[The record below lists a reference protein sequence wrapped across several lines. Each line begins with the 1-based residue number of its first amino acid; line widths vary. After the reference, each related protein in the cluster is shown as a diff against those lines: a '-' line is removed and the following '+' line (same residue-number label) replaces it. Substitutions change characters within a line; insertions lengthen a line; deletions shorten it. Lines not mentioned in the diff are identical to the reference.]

1 MIDLAAIL
9 AAREQRVRQQNK
21 LLAQYSRPLVSF
33 TMNIAGPVKRT
44 GLIEEA
50 FTMGC
55 SLLEGQLLRVKAP
68 ILEKR
73 ISVEDTGCEA
83 LYAVDL
89 DARQLKTLTVE
100 LEDHTPAGR
109 LFDMDV
115 IDIDGAK
122 LDRPAERCCLICGK
136 PGAGCARSRAHSV
149 EELQAKTNELLEA
162 AVLEWDADTAARLA
176 CRALLYEVS
185 VTPKPG
191 LVDRDNSGSHTD
203 MDIYTF
209 FDSISGLYP
218 YFAQCVRIGRET
230 RQLAP
235 SETLAALRTPGKLA
249 ENAMLTATGGVNTHK
264 GAIFTLGVLCGALGR
279 LNRKDWTDRKQPAFE
294 AASMCRYIRDDY
306 QTPEHAQR
314 LRRCQGRMGAR
325 GQIWEGLPQVYD
337 YGLPA
342 LEKALAQGKSKDEA
356 GREAL
361 LAIMLNA
368 KDTNLVVRGGMDAMH
383 WAEHYAWELFKK
395 ENRTR
400 ADFEEMDRAFQ
411 ERNLSPGGCADL
423 LAVCWFV
430 HFLKES

>member
-1 MIDLAAIL
+1 MIDLSDIL
-9 AAREQRVRQQNK
+9 AARDRRVRQQNS
-21 LLAQYSRPLVSF
+21 LLQKYGRPLVSF

-44 GLIEEA
+44 DLIEEA
-50 FTMGC
+50 FSMGC
-55 SLLEGQLLRVKAP
+55 SLLEGQLHRVKAP
-68 ILEKR
+68 VLEK
-73 ISVEDTGCEA
+73 IAIAEDTGCEA

-89 DARQLKTLTVE
+89 DAKQLKSLTIE

-109 LFDMDV
+109 LFDLDV
-115 IDIDGAK
+115 LDADGIK
-122 LDRPAERCCLICGK
+122 LDRPTERCCLICGR

-149 EELQAKTNELLEA
+149 EELQAKTTEILQTA
-162 AVLEWDADTAARLA
+162 IDEWDADTAARSA

-191 LVDRDNSGSHTD
+191 LVDRDNCGSHSD

-218 YFAQCVRIGRET
+218 YFARCLRIGRET
-230 RQLAP
+230 RGLPPAR
-235 SETLAALRTPGKLA
+235 TLEALRTPGKLA
-249 ENAMLTATGGVNTHK
+249 ENAMLMATAGVNTHK

-279 LNRKDWTDRKQPAFE
+279 LDRRQWQGKDPAFE
-294 AASMCRYIRDDY
+294 AASMCRLIRDDY
-306 QTPEHAQR
+306 NAPESAQR
-314 LRRCQGRMGAR
+314 LRQCQGQMGAR
-325 GQIWEGLPQVYD
+325 GQIWQGLPQVFD

-356 GREAL
+356 GCEAL

-368 KDTNLVVRGGMDAMH
+368 RDTNLVARGGMEAMH
-383 WAEHYAWELFKK
+383 WAEHCAWELFQK

-430 HFLKES
+430 HFLRQE

>member
-1 MIDLAAIL
+1 MIDLSAIL
-9 AAREQRVRQQNK
+9 AARDRRVRLQND
-21 LLAQYSRPLVSF
+21 LLQKYGRPLVSF

-44 GLIEEA
+44 DLIEDA
-50 FTMGC
+50 FSMGC
-55 SLLEGQLLRVKAP
+55 ALLEGQLRRVKAP
-68 ILEKR
+68 VLEK
-73 ISVEDTGCEA
+73 ITTVEDTGCEA

-89 DARQLKTLTVE
+89 DAMQLKSLTVE
-100 LEDHTPAGR
+100 LEDNTPAGR
-109 LFDMDV
+109 LLDMDV
-115 IDIDGAK
+115 LDRDGTK
-122 LDRPAERCCLICGK
+122 LDRSAQRCCLICGK

-149 EELQAKTNELLEA
+149 EELQARTTEILQA
-162 AVLEWDADTAARLA
+162 AVTGWDADTAARLA

-191 LVDRDNSGSHTD
+191 LVDRGNSGSHTD

-218 YFAQCVRIGRET
+218 YFAQCVRVGRKT
-230 RQLAP
+230 RELPPAK
-235 SETLAALRTPGKLA
+235 TLEALRTPGKLA
-249 ENAMLTATGGVNTHK
+249 ENAMLMATAGVNTHK

-279 LNRKDWTDRKQPAFE
+279 LDRRQWPGKEPALE
-294 AASMCRYIRDDY
+294 AAAMCRFIRDDY
-306 QTPEHAQR
+306 QAPENAGR
-314 LRRCQGRMGAR
+314 LRQCQGQMGAR
-325 GQIWEGLPQVYD
+325 GQIWQGLPQVFD

-356 GREAL
+356 GCEAL

-368 KDTNLVVRGGMDAMH
+368 RDTNLVARGGLDAMH
-383 WAEHYAWELFKK
+383 WAEHCAWELLQK

-400 ADFEEMDRAFQ
+400 ADFEEMDRAFR

-430 HFLKES
+430 HFLRQE